1 MIGIC
6 ATQHRL
12 ILSNAPFGVRRLDN
26 SIAKER
32 TAMDKGLIAAASQV
46 SKRKRR
52 IAARTGT
59 PTVMT
64 PDQLARLPVHP
75 GDRGDADLAK
85 NR

>member
-1 MIGIC
+1 
-6 ATQHRL
+6 
-12 ILSNAPFGVRRLDN
+12 
-26 SIAKER
+26 
-32 TAMDKGLIAAASQV
+32 MDKGLIAAASQV

-64 PDQLARLPVHP
+64 RDQLARLPVHP